1 MPSDAARLD
10 PAFLT
15 AATIAAE
22 LVRAP
27 QVVERWTDPSVLPEM
42 SVGALACHL
51 GRQVV
56 RVAELVPVATD
67 LPLLDAADD
76 HYARAAWVTST
87 SPADP
92 VNDRSQD
99 DVDAAAGP
107 SALDAWV
114 AEASLRVEALL
125 AGDGDGDGEGVGD
138 GDRAGVRDGVGPVA
152 QDRVGIPWQGWSLR
166 RDHFLLTR
174 LLEVVVHADDLALS
188 AGLPTPAFP
197 DAVFGPVSEL
207 LLRLAVRRHGQSA
220 VISTLTRRERA
231 RAISA
236 F

>member
-67 LPLLDAADD
+67 LLLLDAADD

-92 VNDRSQD
+92 VNERSQD

-107 SALDAWV
+107 SALDARV
-114 AEASLRVEALL
+114 EEAFLRVEALL
-125 AGDGDGDGEGVGD
+125 AGDGHGDGDGD

-152 QDRVGIPWQGWSLR
+152 QDRVGIPCQGWSLR

-174 LLEVVVHADDLALS
+174 LLEVVVHADDLACS
-188 AGLPTPAFP
+188 VGLPTPAFP

-231 RAISA
+231 RASSA